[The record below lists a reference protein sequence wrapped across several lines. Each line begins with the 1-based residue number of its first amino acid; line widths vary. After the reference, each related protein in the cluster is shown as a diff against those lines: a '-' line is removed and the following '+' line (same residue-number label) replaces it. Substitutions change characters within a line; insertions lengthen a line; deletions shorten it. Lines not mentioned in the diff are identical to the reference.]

1 MSVKELAIIFLI
13 VLADMTTTHMLML
26 NTNTCSLERNPF
38 LRSLCNEIGYN
49 VTWIWI
55 PIEFSVIATVYEA
68 LKMLRKKLG
77 VIIEVEKVFIVL
89 ILSSIVNN
97 SIHLMCFH

>member
-1 MSVKELAIIFLI
+1 MSIKELITIFLI
-13 VLADMTTTHMLML
+13 VLADMATTHILML
-26 NTNTCSLERNPF
+26 IANTYSLERNPF
-38 LRSLCNEIGYN
+38 LRSLCNEIGYGA
-49 VTWIWI
+49 VWIWM
-55 PIEFSVIATVYEA
+55 PIEFSVIATVFEG

-77 VIIEVEKVFIVL
+77 VRIEVEKVFIVL